1 MAENP
6 AASASGGRTPA
17 AGGTREPRHG
27 LRLLL
32 MWIPLSVAAILIIWF
47 VWYPH
52 LPPGNMS
59 DAAGGQQFDIAV
71 LSVTAAPVVIGVL
84 LYFIYAIVVWRAKPG
99 DESDGE
105 PIFGHTKIQATWII
119 VTSMTVL
126 WAFAFGT
133 YQLAQPGGAGGG
145 QGPAPIWKLAGTQT
159 ATWQP
164 TGNDMLEVQA
174 IGQQWY
180 WTYRYP
186 QFGGFESS
194 TLWLPNNTP
203 VEIHVTSLD
212 VIHSFWAYLL
222 GVKADANPQVDNIA
236 YVKPHQLGN
245 FVVRCNELCGIW
257 HGAMFNAGK
266 VVSAAAF
273 GHWATATENKE
284 RSTGVLASLPPFAL
298 TYDPTVIPQL
308 GKDIVKVAGITGANG
323 YYYPGPQ
330 AGTPH
335 GDPVSP

>member
-1 MAENP
+1 
-6 AASASGGRTPA
+6 
-17 AGGTREPRHG
+17 
-27 LRLLL
+27 
-32 MWIPLSVAAILIIWF
+32 MWIPLSVAAILVIWF

-52 LPPGNMS
+52 LPPGDMS
-59 DAAGGQQFDIAV
+59 DAASGQQFDIAV

-84 LYFIYAIVVWRAKPG
+84 LYFIYAMVVWRAKPG

-105 PIFGHTKIQATWII
+105 PIFGHTKVQATWII

-145 QGPAPIWKLAGTQT
+145 QGPAPIWKLAGVQT

-164 TGNDMLEVQA
+164 GTNDMLQVQV

-186 QFGGFESS
+186 QFGGMEST
-194 TLWLPNNTP
+194 TLYLPDNMP
-203 VEIHVTSLD
+203 VEFNVTSLD

-222 GVKADANPQVDNIA
+222 GVKADANPQVNNIA
-236 YVKPHQLGN
+236 YVKPHQLGH
-245 FVVRCNELCGIW
+245 FMVRCNELCGIW
-257 HGAMFNAGK
+257 HGAMFNTGA
-266 VVSAAAF
+266 VETPTAF
-273 GHWATATENKE
+273 DGWATATENKE
-284 RSTGVLASLPPFAL
+284 RSIGVLAALPPYAL

-308 GKDIVKVAGITGANG
+308 GKDIVKVAGITGAAG
-323 YYYPGPQ
+323 YYYPPQ
-330 AGTPH
+330 
-335 GDPVSP
+335 DPVTP